1 MVVPVVVPEIPITR
15 VVKKSSVIGSNN
27 RRAVFLVYQQT
38 FPSLVSS
45 GPVVSSRDDS
55 RKRVWS
61 TGGMT
66 PV

>member
-1 MVVPVVVPEIPITR
+1 